1 MPKKTT
7 TVAQAAG
14 SEKITKTNNKKG
26 GAKTV
31 TPPTTPTTPSK
42 LKAEVVVAAAN
53 TTTVPET
60 TTQQEGGKNNNA
72 SKKRTFKIKI
82 SDNEF
87 CSRITGNT
95 PKQAAS
101 KALTLIVSQKQQA
114 GKLTKGKIV
123 FTIKETTR
131 GSKGKEYVYQGEKVK
146 LKQPTT
152 YKIRSPNGEVKEIIN
167 RFRNVIEKFQE

>member
-1 MPKKTT
+1 MPKKTSVQT
-7 TVAQAAG
+7 AG
-14 SEKITKTNNKKG
+14 SDKIVTPVKP
-26 GAKTV
+26 AKT
-31 TPPTTPTTPSK
+31 
-42 LKAEVVVAAAN
+42 
-53 TTTVPET
+53 ET
-60 TTQQEGGKNNNA
+60 TKQLKVVQEPTKAVEKKTPASKTVNATPAPAPAQQGGKGTS

-152 YKIRSPNGEVKEIIN
+152 YEIRSPNGEVKQIVN
-167 RFRNVIEKFQE
+167 KFRNVIEKFTEA